1 MIEVNHLKKEFK
13 IPVQKKGRFSAVR
26 NLFSSEHTIKRAVDD
41 MYRCFSQHYVL
52 HSLTHN
58 EGFENFFWTFEFFGL
73 GSYRIDIWMDP
84 NQRMQAVYL
93 DWKNGE
99 FHRFHQELFRH
110 SRNRCQE

>member
-1 MIEVNHLKKEFK
+1 MERRKRIDLRVRLENPSESEALIK
-13 IPVQKKGRFSAVR
+13 IQNYDREKYNSM
-26 NLFSSEHTIKRAVDD
+26 SDYI
-41 MYRCFSQHYVL
+41 L